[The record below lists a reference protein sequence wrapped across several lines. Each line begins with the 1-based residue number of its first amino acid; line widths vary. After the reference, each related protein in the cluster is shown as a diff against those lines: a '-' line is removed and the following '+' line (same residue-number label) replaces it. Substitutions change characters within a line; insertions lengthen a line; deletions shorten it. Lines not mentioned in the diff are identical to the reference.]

1 MLMQVDASIV
11 GALLVI
17 DLGSRDA
24 ARNALAPI
32 EEILLR
38 MQDDPAPPE

>member
-1 MLMQVDASIV
+1 
-11 GALLVI
+11 LLVI

-24 ARNALAPI
+24 ARNSLAPI